1 MSDRRDVQRAK
12 RDKLFLKG
20 PVSFGWIKQNIPDP
34 TARLILVARA
44 FMNMSYPVKTSLALT
59 LKEWDSA
66 GINNS
71 DQRSRVLKNIDKD
84 VKDYWVERRPG
95 RTSVLHH
102 SLNPNK
108 KTLKCQIDTISLQ
121 IMPNYSQKTPLK
133 RKKKFH
139 INHKLKYKIF
149 INNQ

>member
-20 PVSFGWIKQNIPDP
+20 PIYFAWINKNIGDP

-108 KTLKCQIDTISLQ
+108 KILK
-121 IMPNYSQKTPLK
+121 
-133 RKKKFH
+133 
-139 INHKLKYKIF
+139 
-149 INNQ
+149 

>member
-20 PVSFGWIKQNIPDP
+20 PIYFAWIN
-34 TARLILVARA
+34 
-44 FMNMSYPVKTSLALT
+44 
-59 LKEWDSA
+59 
-66 GINNS
+66 
-71 DQRSRVLKNIDKD
+71 KNIDKD

-108 KTLKCQIDTISLQ
+108 KTLK
-121 IMPNYSQKTPLK
+121 
-133 RKKKFH
+133 
-139 INHKLKYKIF
+139 
-149 INNQ
+149 

>member
-12 RDKLFLKG
+12 RDKLFLLG
-20 PVSFGWIKQNIPDP
+20 PIYFGWIRKNIADP
-34 TARLILVARA
+34 TARLILVARG
-44 FMNMSYPVKTSLALT
+44 FMNMSKPKKTSLVLT

-108 KTLKCQIDTISLQ
+108 KTLE
-121 IMPNYSQKTPLK
+121 
-133 RKKKFH
+133 
-139 INHKLKYKIF
+139 
-149 INNQ
+149 

>member
-1 MSDRRDVQRAK
+1 MSNQRDIQRAK
-12 RDKLFLKG
+12 RDKLFLRG
-20 PVSFGWIKQNIPDP
+20 PIYFGWIRQNIADP
-34 TARLILVARA
+34 TARLILVARGY
-44 FMNMSYPVKTSLALT
+44 MNMSKPIKTSLTLT

-71 DQRSRVLKNIDKD
+71 DQRSRVLKNIDKN

-108 KTLKCQIDTISLQ
+108 KILK
-121 IMPNYSQKTPLK
+121 
-133 RKKKFH
+133 
-139 INHKLKYKIF
+139 
-149 INNQ
+149 